1 MCCCSDISEEVLRQM
16 QGIQAELAMT
26 ETLSLQAE
34 QSLLDLNNDAL
45 SVSTI
50 SSQVMS
56 PYTTK
61 TVQLLF

>member
-34 QSLLDLNNDAL
+34 QSLLDLNNDAI

-61 TVQLLF
+61 AEQLPF